1 MLCQKRFAPRAS
13 GFTFQCVFLAENGTG
28 TLCGMFVTKKRA
40 TGRGKGCR
48 RGRKTNDR
56 EGFALFKGK
65 QKGGGEQK
73 SVVVECGRVGSSFCT
88 ITFFFRTPRLSSPSV
103 PSFLSYFLP
112 SFTRRVL
119 FYLIARPRAFL
130 KRRDRLAEGERQVE
144 KKTQAAVLIFHAFIH
159 LSLSLSRAR
168 ARVRSRHVFPLLAN
182 HSRVKLTILRLRETR
197 FPTKKQTERGKE
209 NNRFHHGSLPPP
221 SRCVR
226 RSPSSPRFPP
236 PRHPDPSL
244 RGRLEGTP
252 TPPLHRGRLPPQP
265 RIRPDLVERQDAQGV
280 FLGQR
285 PREALAGE
293 FFSSWFSLDLF
304 SLPFSSRSRLTPSL
318 ALLPPPS
325 PPPSLSLTSPTRSR
339 RGTSM
344 SPSTAAPATPTLRSR

>member
-1 MLCQKRFAPRAS
+1 MHNHFLLQNSAS
-13 GFTFQCVFLAENGTG
+13 FVSVCSFLPI
-28 TLCGMFVTKKRA
+28 L
-40 TGRGKGCR
+40 
-48 RGRKTNDR
+48 
-56 EGFALFKGK
+56 L
-65 QKGGGEQK
+65 
-73 SVVVECGRVGSSFCT
+73 
-88 ITFFFRTPRLSSPSV
+88 
-103 PSFLSYFLP
+103 PSFLYEARSFLSDRSTQSFPQAERP
-112 SFTRRVL
+112 SCRGRETSRKKNSGRRVDL
-119 FYLIARPRAFL
+119 SR
-130 KRRDRLAEGERQVE
+130 
-144 KKTQAAVLIFHAFIH
+144 FHPP
-159 LSLSLSRAR
+159 LSLSLSLAR

-182 HSRVKLTILRLRETR
+182 HSRVKLTILRPRETR